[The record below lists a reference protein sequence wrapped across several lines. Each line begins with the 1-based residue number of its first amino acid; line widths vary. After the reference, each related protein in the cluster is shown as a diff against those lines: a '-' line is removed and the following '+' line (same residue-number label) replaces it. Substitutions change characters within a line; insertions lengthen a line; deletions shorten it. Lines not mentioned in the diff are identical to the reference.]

1 MSEREPDLTQARDL
15 AMELMAIP
23 GKSGE
28 EAEVSR
34 YVTGKLRAAG
44 VPAEIIAIDRV
55 QRRTPLSGDTGNL
68 ILKLQGTRRGARRL
82 LAGHL
87 DTVPICVGSKPLLR
101 GRVVRSAS
109 RGTGLGAD
117 NRAACAVLLATALEI
132 VERGL
137 PHPPVTFCWFVQEE
151 VGLQG
156 SQRVSKASLGNP
168 RLAFNWD
175 GGGAARLVVGATGAY
190 RIHIEVGG
198 VASHA
203 GSAPE
208 RGVSAIA
215 IAARAIAVLD
225 RAGWHGKVEK
235 EEGSGTSNVGVIQAG
250 EATNVV
256 SDRTIVRAEARS
268 HDPAFRRRIVRE
280 FEQAFRR
287 AAARAI
293 KRRRRDRPRK
303 GVDHPGLR
311 VVQAAAQRTVRACGR
326 GRGRKFRREPGVPHR
341 RRRTGRQLAH
351 RPGYPDGHHGRRP
364 AQRPHH
370 QRNPGSGRLRT
381 GLSDGVA
388 AGHRHRVPRLSAETG
403 WATRFAAPRAAP
415 NVPLLGRAAAPRS
428 GGDPRFDLAHYLNQG
443 RPAVA
448 VGGPGAL

>member
-1 MSEREPDLTQARDL
+1 MSEREPDLTRARDL

-190 RIHIEVGG
+190 RIHIDVGG

-293 KRRRRDRPRK
+293 NVD
-303 GVDHPGLR
+303 GVTGR
-311 VVQAAAQRTVRACGR
+311 VKVSTTLDYESFKLPLNEACVLAAAAAAASCGATPEFHIADGGLDANSLTARGIPTVTL
-326 GRGRKFRREPGVPHR
+326 GV
-341 RRRTGRQLAH
+341 G
-351 RPGYPDGHHGRRP
+351 
-364 AQRPHH
+364 
-370 QRNPGSGRLRT
+370 QRNAHTINETLDLDDFELACRMALRLAT
-381 GLSDGVA
+381 GTES
-388 AGHRHRVPRLSAETG
+388 E
-403 WATRFAAPRAAP
+403 
-415 NVPLLGRAAAPRS
+415 AAA
-428 GGDPRFDLAHYLNQG
+428 
-443 RPAVA
+443 
-448 VGGPGAL
+448 

>member
-1 MSEREPDLTQARDL
+1 MSEWEPDLTRARDL

-44 VPAEIIAIDRV
+44 VPAEIIVSDRV
-55 QRRTPLSGDTGNL
+55 QRRTPISGDTGNL

-117 NRAACAVLLATALEI
+117 NRAACAVLLAAALEI

-175 GGGAARLVVGATGAY
+175 GGGAARLGGGRDRRVSHPHRGW
-190 RIHIEVGG
+190 RG

-256 SDRTIVRAEARS
+256 TDRTIVRAEARS
-268 HDPAFRRRIVRE
+268 HDPAFRKRIVRE

-293 KRRRRDRPRK
+293 NVD
-303 GVDHPGLR
+303 GVTGR
-311 VVQAAAQRTVRACGR
+311 VKISTTLDYESFKLPLNELCVLAAAAAAERAGATPEFHIADGGLDANSLTARGIPTVTM
-326 GRGRKFRREPGVPHR
+326 GV
-341 RRRTGRQLAH
+341 G
-351 RPGYPDGHHGRRP
+351 
-364 AQRPHH
+364 
-370 QRNPGSGRLRT
+370 QRNAHTINETLDLNDFELACRMALRLAT
-381 GLSDGVA
+381 GTESEA
-388 AGHRHRVPRLSAETG
+388 AS
-403 WATRFAAPRAAP
+403 
-415 NVPLLGRAAAPRS
+415 
-428 GGDPRFDLAHYLNQG
+428 
-443 RPAVA
+443 
-448 VGGPGAL
+448 